1 MIYFKRPV
9 YVRML
14 TELAPA
20 AFPAGAPPLPEWW
33 QSEIAATASRTESR
47 MPGLPPKLV
56 VTTYAPTR
64 RWITIIAAAA
74 AGRRRRVRHVRIRP
88 LSAPDSIRSRRSN
101 NAPALRAQIAGQE
114 ATISELRAKV
124 AQLESSTVGQ
134 TRERE
139 EVQRT
144 IGDLQAQ
151 VARANQELAFFRGIV
166 TQNANS
172 AEVKIQQARM
182 VATATAN
189 KFRVRV
195 TLVQPMKPDTVVSG
209 VVILSVDGEVDGKPG
224 RADFATLSGGKRR
237 EIPFTFRYLEN
248 IEEEI
253 TMPPGMKPEQ
263 LLVEVRSNR
272 RGSAPVQQSYV
283 WSVDPQ

>member
-1 MIYFKRPV
+1 
-9 YVRML
+9 
-14 TELAPA
+14 
-20 AFPAGAPPLPEWW
+20 
-33 QSEIAATASRTESR
+33 

-64 RWITIIAAAA
+64 RWITVILLLLVVA
-74 AGRRRRVRHVRIRP
+74 AGIYGMFELGRYRAGHDAYVAFKERQ
-88 LSAPDSIRSRRSN
+88 
-101 NAPALRAQIAGQE
+101 ALQMQIDEGDV
-114 ATISELRAKV
+114 TISELRAKV

-189 KFRVRV
+189 KFRIRI
-195 TLVQPMKPDTVVSG
+195 TLVQPMKPDAVVSG
-209 VVILSVDGEVDGKPG
+209 VVVLSVDGEVDGKPG

-272 RGSAPVQQSYV
+272 RGAAPVQQSYV

>member
-1 MIYFKRPV
+1 
-9 YVRML
+9 
-14 TELAPA
+14 
-20 AFPAGAPPLPEWW
+20 
-33 QSEIAATASRTESR
+33 

-56 VTTYAPTR
+56 VTTYAPKR
-64 RWITIIAAAA
+64 RIVTIVLLVLLVAGGVYGMFEFGRYSAKFDAIAAFKE
-74 AGRRRRVRHVRIRP
+74 RR
-88 LSAPDSIRSRRSN
+88 
-101 NAPALRAQIAGQE
+101 ALQEQIEDGE
-114 ATISELRAKV
+114 GTISELRAKI

-189 KFRVRV
+189 KFRIRV

-237 EIPFTFRYLEN
+237 EITFTFRYLEN

-263 LLVEVRSNR
+263 LLVEVRSSR

>member
-1 MIYFKRPV
+1 
-9 YVRML
+9 
-14 TELAPA
+14 
-20 AFPAGAPPLPEWW
+20 
-33 QSEIAATASRTESR
+33 

-64 RWITIIAAAA
+64 RIVTIVVLVLLV
-74 AGRRRRVRHVRIRP
+74 AGGVYGMFEFGRY
-88 LSAPDSIRSRRSN
+88 
-101 NAPALRAQIAGQE
+101 RAQYDIVAMVKERAEYRGQIEAQE
-114 ATISELRAKV
+114 AVISELRAKV

-182 VATATAN
+182 VATAAAN
-189 KFRVRV
+189 KFRIRV

-209 VVILSVDGEVDGKPG
+209 SVILSVDGELDGKPG
-224 RADFATLSGGKRR
+224 RVDFATLSGGKRR

-272 RGSAPVQQSYV
+272 RGAAPVQQSYL
-283 WSVDPQ
+283 WTVDPQ

>member
-1 MIYFKRPV
+1 
-9 YVRML
+9 
-14 TELAPA
+14 
-20 AFPAGAPPLPEWW
+20 
-33 QSEIAATASRTESR
+33 

-64 RWITIIAAAA
+64 RWVTI
-74 AGRRRRVRHVRIRP
+74 VV
-88 LSAPDSIRSRRSN
+88 LVV
-101 NAPALRAQIAGQE
+101 LIAGGIYGMFEFGRYRAGFDAPNAWKERHELEAEIEARE
-114 ATISELRAKV
+114 ATIQELRAKV

-172 AEVKIQQARM
+172 SEVKIQQARM
-182 VATATAN
+182 VATAAAN
-189 KFRVRV
+189 KFRIRIS
-195 TLVQPMKPDTVVSG
+195 LVQPMKPDTVVSG

-237 EIPFTFRYLEN
+237 EIPFTFRFLEN

-253 TMPPGMKPEQ
+253 TLPPGMKPEQ

>member
-1 MIYFKRPV
+1 
-9 YVRML
+9 
-14 TELAPA
+14 
-20 AFPAGAPPLPEWW
+20 
-33 QSEIAATASRTESR
+33 

-64 RWITIIAAAA
+64 RWATIVVLLLIV
-74 AGRRRRVRHVRIRP
+74 AGGIYGMFEFGRY
-88 LSAPDSIRSRRSN
+88 SAGFD
-101 NAPALRAQIAGQE
+101 APAAFKQRLKLQQQIDAGE

-124 AQLESSTVGQ
+124 ALLESSTVGQ

-189 KFRVRV
+189 KFRIRI

-209 VVILSVDGEVDGKPG
+209 VVVLSVDGEVDGKPG
-224 RADFATLSGGKRR
+224 RADFATLTGGKRR
-237 EIPFTFRYLEN
+237 EISFTFRYLEN
-248 IEEEI
+248 IDEEI

>member
-1 MIYFKRPV
+1 
-9 YVRML
+9 
-14 TELAPA
+14 
-20 AFPAGAPPLPEWW
+20 
-33 QSEIAATASRTESR
+33 

-64 RWITIIAAAA
+64 RWITVIVLVLLVAGGVYGMFEFGRYRAGYDVVAGLKHQAALQKT
-74 AGRRRRVRHVRIRP
+74 I
-88 LSAPDSIRSRRSN
+88 DT
-101 NAPALRAQIAGQE
+101 QE
-114 ATISELRAKV
+114 TTISELRGKV

-139 EVQRT
+139 EVQRM
-144 IGDLQAQ
+144 IVDLQAQ

-182 VATATAN
+182 VATSTAN

-209 VVILSVDGEVDGKPG
+209 VVVLSVDGEVDGKPG

-263 LLVEVRSNR
+263 LLVEVRSSR

>member
-1 MIYFKRPV
+1 
-9 YVRML
+9 
-14 TELAPA
+14 
-20 AFPAGAPPLPEWW
+20 
-33 QSEIAATASRTESR
+33 

-56 VTTYAPTR
+56 VTTYAPKR
-64 RWITIIAAAA
+64 RIVTIVLLVLLVAGGVYGMFEFGRYSAKFDAIAAFKE
-74 AGRRRRVRHVRIRP
+74 RR
-88 LSAPDSIRSRRSN
+88 
-101 NAPALRAQIAGQE
+101 ALQEQIEDGE
-114 ATISELRAKV
+114 GTISELRAKV

-172 AEVKIQQARM
+172 AEVKIQQARI

-189 KFRVRV
+189 KFRVLV
-195 TLVQPMKPDTVVSG
+195 TLVQPMKPDSVVSG
-209 VVILSVDGEVDGKPG
+209 VVVLSVDGDVDGKPG

-237 EIPFTFRYLEN
+237 EITFTFRYLEN

>member
-1 MIYFKRPV
+1 MFEFGRYSAGHDA
-9 YVRML
+9 
-14 TELAPA
+14 LA
-20 AFPAGAPPLPEWW
+20 
-33 QSEIAATASRTESR
+33 
-47 MPGLPPKLV
+47 
-56 VTTYAPTR
+56 
-64 RWITIIAAAA
+64 
-74 AGRRRRVRHVRIRP
+74 
-88 LSAPDSIRSRRSN
+88 
-101 NAPALRAQIAGQE
+101 ALRERAVLRGEVEAAE
-114 ATISELRAKV
+114 ATISELRARV

-189 KFRVRV
+189 KFRVVV
-195 TLVQPMKPDTVVSG
+195 TLVQPMKPDSVVSG
-209 VVILSVDGEVDGKPG
+209 VVVLSVDGEVDGKPG

-237 EIPFTFRYLEN
+237 EITFTFRYLET

-272 RGSAPVQQSYV
+272 RGSTPVQQSYV

>member
-1 MIYFKRPV
+1 MFEYGRFRAC
-9 YVRML
+9 YD
-14 TELAPA
+14 
-20 AFPAGAPPLPEWW
+20 
-33 QSEIAATASRTESR
+33 
-47 MPGLPPKLV
+47 V
-56 VTTYAPTR
+56 VTSLEHRAR
-64 RWITIIAAAA
+64 DRKTI
-74 AGRRRRVRHVRIRP
+74 V
-88 LSAPDSIRSRRSN
+88 D
-101 NAPALRAQIAGQE
+101 QE

-172 AEVKIQQARM
+172 AEVKIQQARI

-189 KFRVRV
+189 KFRVLV
-195 TLVQPMKPDTVVSG
+195 TLVQPMKPDSVVSG
-209 VVILSVDGEVDGKPG
+209 VVVLSVDGEVDGKPG

>member
-1 MIYFKRPV
+1 
-9 YVRML
+9 
-14 TELAPA
+14 
-20 AFPAGAPPLPEWW
+20 
-33 QSEIAATASRTESR
+33 

-64 RWITIIAAAA
+64 RIITIVLLVLVVAGGVYGMFEFGRYSAKFDAIAAFKERRALQQQID
-74 AGRRRRVRHVRIRP
+74 AG
-88 LSAPDSIRSRRSN
+88 
-101 NAPALRAQIAGQE
+101 E

-182 VATATAN
+182 VATAAAN
-189 KFRVRV
+189 KFRIRV

-209 VVILSVDGEVDGKPG
+209 TVVLSVDGEIDGKPG
-224 RADFATLSGGKRR
+224 RADFATLTGGKRR
-237 EIPFTFRYLEN
+237 EIAFTFRYLEN
-248 IEEEI
+248 IDEEI

-263 LLVEVRSNR
+263 LLVEVKSNK

>member
-1 MIYFKRPV
+1 
-9 YVRML
+9 
-14 TELAPA
+14 
-20 AFPAGAPPLPEWW
+20 
-33 QSEIAATASRTESR
+33 

-64 RWITIIAAAA
+64 RWVTIVVLLLLVVGTVYGMFEFGRYRGGHDSIAAF
-74 AGRRRRVRHVRIRP
+74 RQR
-88 LSAPDSIRSRRSN
+88 LE
-101 NAPALRAQIAGQE
+101 LQAQIDAGE

-182 VATATAN
+182 VATAAAN
-189 KFRVRV
+189 KFRIRV

-209 VVILSVDGEVDGKPG
+209 VVVLSVDGEIDGKPG

-253 TMPPGMKPEQ
+253 TMPPGMRPEQ
-263 LLVEVRSNR
+263 LLVEVRSNK

>member
-1 MIYFKRPV
+1 
-9 YVRML
+9 
-14 TELAPA
+14 
-20 AFPAGAPPLPEWW
+20 
-33 QSEIAATASRTESR
+33 

-56 VTTYAPTR
+56 VTTYTPAR
-64 RWITIIAAAA
+64 RWIAIVLLLLIVGGGVYGMFEYGRYT
-74 AGRRRRVRHVRIRP
+74 AGH
-88 LSAPDSIRSRRSN
+88 D
-101 NAPALRAQIAGQE
+101 ALEAYRERAKLQDVIDEQE
-114 ATISELRAKV
+114 STISDLRAKV

-182 VATATAN
+182 VATAAAN
-189 KFRVRV
+189 KFRIRV
-195 TLVQPMKPDTVVSG
+195 TLVQPMKPDSVVSG
-209 VVILSVDGEVDGKPG
+209 VVVLSVDGEVDGKPG

-263 LLVEVRSNR
+263 LLVEVRSNK

>member
-1 MIYFKRPV
+1 
-9 YVRML
+9 
-14 TELAPA
+14 
-20 AFPAGAPPLPEWW
+20 
-33 QSEIAATASRTESR
+33 

-64 RWITIIAAAA
+64 RVVTIILLVLLVAGGVYGMYEFGRYRAGFDVVDALKERAALQKIIDD
-74 AGRRRRVRHVRIRP
+74 H
-88 LSAPDSIRSRRSN
+88 
-101 NAPALRAQIAGQE
+101 E
-114 ATISELRAKV
+114 TTISELRAKV

-144 IGDLQAQ
+144 IGELQAQ

-182 VATATAN
+182 VATSTAN

-209 VVILSVDGEVDGKPG
+209 VVVLSVEGAVDGKPG

-253 TMPPGMKPEQ
+253 TLPPGMKPEQ

>member
-1 MIYFKRPV
+1 
-9 YVRML
+9 
-14 TELAPA
+14 
-20 AFPAGAPPLPEWW
+20 
-33 QSEIAATASRTESR
+33 

-64 RWITIIAAAA
+64 RIVTIVVLVLLV
-74 AGRRRRVRHVRIRP
+74 AGGVYGMFEFGRY
-88 LSAPDSIRSRRSN
+88 
-101 NAPALRAQIAGQE
+101 RAQYDIVAMVKERAEYRSQVEAQE
-114 ATISELRAKV
+114 AVISELRAKV

-172 AEVKIQQARM
+172 AEVKIQQARI
-182 VATATAN
+182 VATATTN
-189 KFRVRV
+189 KFRVLV
-195 TLVQPMKPDTVVSG
+195 TLVQPMKPDSVVSG
-209 VVILSVDGEVDGKPG
+209 VVVLSVDGEVDGKPG

-237 EIPFTFRYLEN
+237 EITFTFRYLEN

-263 LLVEVRSNR
+263 LLIEVKSNK

>member
-1 MIYFKRPV
+1 
-9 YVRML
+9 
-14 TELAPA
+14 
-20 AFPAGAPPLPEWW
+20 
-33 QSEIAATASRTESR
+33 

-64 RWITIIAAAA
+64 RIVTIVLLVLLVAGGVYGMFEFGRFSAGHDAITAFNE
-74 AGRRRRVRHVRIRP
+74 RRE
-88 LSAPDSIRSRRSN
+88 LEG
-101 NAPALRAQIAGQE
+101 QIEARD
-114 ATISELRAKV
+114 ATILELRARI
-124 AQLESSTVGQ
+124 AQLESTTVGQ

-182 VATATAN
+182 VATAAAN
-189 KFRVRV
+189 KFRIRV

-209 VVILSVDGEVDGKPG
+209 TVVLSVDGAIDGKPG

-263 LLVEVRSNR
+263 LLVEVKSNK

>member
-1 MIYFKRPV
+1 
-9 YVRML
+9 
-14 TELAPA
+14 
-20 AFPAGAPPLPEWW
+20 
-33 QSEIAATASRTESR
+33 

-64 RWITIIAAAA
+64 RVVTVVLLVLVVLGSVYGMFEFGRYSAGYDALAAFKQRQELQSVIDA
-74 AGRRRRVRHVRIRP
+74 
-88 LSAPDSIRSRRSN
+88 N
-101 NAPALRAQIAGQE
+101 E

-144 IGDLQAQ
+144 IGELQAQ

-182 VATATAN
+182 VATAAAN
-189 KFRVRV
+189 KFRIRV

-209 VVILSVDGEVDGKPG
+209 VVILSVDGELDGKPG

-253 TMPPGMKPEQ
+253 TVPPGMKPEQ

>member
-1 MIYFKRPV
+1 
-9 YVRML
+9 
-14 TELAPA
+14 
-20 AFPAGAPPLPEWW
+20 
-33 QSEIAATASRTESR
+33 

-64 RWITIIAAAA
+64 RIVTIVVLVLLV
-74 AGRRRRVRHVRIRP
+74 AGGVYGMFEFGRY
-88 LSAPDSIRSRRSN
+88 
-101 NAPALRAQIAGQE
+101 RAQYDIVAMVKERAEYRGQIEAQE
-114 ATISELRAKV
+114 AVISELRAKV

-182 VATATAN
+182 VATAAAN
-189 KFRVRV
+189 KFRIRV

-209 VVILSVDGEVDGKPG
+209 VVVLSVDGEIDGKPG

-263 LLVEVRSNR
+263 LLVEVRSSR

>member
-1 MIYFKRPV
+1 
-9 YVRML
+9 
-14 TELAPA
+14 
-20 AFPAGAPPLPEWW
+20 
-33 QSEIAATASRTESR
+33 

-64 RWITIIAAAA
+64 RWVTIIVLVLLVAGGVYGMFEFGRYSAGFDAIAAFDQ
-74 AGRRRRVRHVRIRP
+74 RR
-88 LSAPDSIRSRRSN
+88 
-101 NAPALRAQIAGQE
+101 ALRAEIAANE

-182 VATATAN
+182 LATAAAN
-189 KFRVRV
+189 KFRIRV

-209 VVILSVDGEVDGKPG
+209 VVVLSVDGEVDGKPG
-224 RADFATLSGGKRR
+224 RADFATLSAGKRR

-263 LLVEVRSNR
+263 LLVEVRSSR
-272 RGSAPVQQSYV
+272 RGAAPVQQSYV

>member
-1 MIYFKRPV
+1 
-9 YVRML
+9 
-14 TELAPA
+14 
-20 AFPAGAPPLPEWW
+20 
-33 QSEIAATASRTESR
+33 

-64 RWITIIAAAA
+64 RWVTI
-74 AGRRRRVRHVRIRP
+74 VV
-88 LSAPDSIRSRRSN
+88 LV
-101 NAPALRAQIAGQE
+101 LLIAGGIYGMFEFGRYRAGFDAPNAWKERHELEAEIEARE
-114 ATISELRAKV
+114 ATIQELRAKV

-172 AEVKIQQARM
+172 SEVKIQQARM
-182 VATATAN
+182 VATAAAN
-189 KFRVRV
+189 KFRIRIS
-195 TLVQPMKPDTVVSG
+195 LVQPMKPDTVVSG

-224 RADFATLSGGKRR
+224 RADFATLSSGKRR
-237 EIPFTFRYLEN
+237 EIPFTFRFLEN

-253 TMPPGMKPEQ
+253 TLPPGMKPEQ

>member
-1 MIYFKRPV
+1 
-9 YVRML
+9 
-14 TELAPA
+14 
-20 AFPAGAPPLPEWW
+20 
-33 QSEIAATASRTESR
+33 
-47 MPGLPPKLV
+47 MPGLPPNLV

-64 RWITIIAAAA
+64 RMVTIVLLLLVVA
-74 AGRRRRVRHVRIRP
+74 AGVYGMFEFGRYRGGYDVVASLNR
-88 LSAPDSIRSRRSN
+88 SAE
-101 NAPALRAQIAGQE
+101 LRGKIGEQEDTIA
-114 ATISELRAKV
+114 ELRAKV

-151 VARANQELAFFRGIV
+151 VARLNQDLAFYRGIV

-182 VATATAN
+182 VATSTAN

-195 TLVQPMKPDTVVSG
+195 TLVQPMKPDSVVSG
-209 VVILSVDGEVDGKPG
+209 VVVLSVDGEVDGKPG

-253 TMPPGMKPEQ
+253 TVPPGMKPEQ

-272 RGSAPVQQSYV
+272 RGSTPVQQSYV

>member
-1 MIYFKRPV
+1 
-9 YVRML
+9 
-14 TELAPA
+14 
-20 AFPAGAPPLPEWW
+20 
-33 QSEIAATASRTESR
+33 
-47 MPGLPPKLV
+47 MPGLPPRLV
-56 VTTYAPTR
+56 VTTYTPIR
-64 RWITIIAAAA
+64 RWVTIIVLVLLVGGGIYGMFEFGRYSAGFDAIAAFDQ
-74 AGRRRRVRHVRIRP
+74 RRE
-88 LSAPDSIRSRRSN
+88 
-101 NAPALRAQIAGQE
+101 LRAQIAASE
-114 ATISELRAKV
+114 ATISDLRAKV
-124 AQLESSTVGQ
+124 AELESSTVGQ

-139 EVQRT
+139 EVRRT

-172 AEVKIQQARM
+172 AEVKIQQARI
-182 VATATAN
+182 VATAAAN
-189 KFRVRV
+189 KFRIRL
-195 TLVQPMKPDTVVSG
+195 TLVQLMKPDTVLSG

-224 RADFATLSGGKRR
+224 RAEFATLSGGKRR

-253 TMPPGMKPEQ
+253 TVPPGMKPEQ
-263 LLVEVRSNR
+263 LLVEVRSSR

>member
-1 MIYFKRPV
+1 
-9 YVRML
+9 
-14 TELAPA
+14 
-20 AFPAGAPPLPEWW
+20 
-33 QSEIAATASRTESR
+33 

-64 RWITIIAAAA
+64 RWITIVVLVLLIVGGIYGMFEFGRYR
-74 AGRRRRVRHVRIRP
+74 AGFD
-88 LSAPDSIRSRRSN
+88 APDAWKERH
-101 NAPALRAQIAGQE
+101 ALQAQIDARE
-114 ATISELRAKV
+114 ATIQELRAKV

-172 AEVKIQQARM
+172 SEVKIQQARM
-182 VATATAN
+182 VATAVAN
-189 KFRVRV
+189 KFRIRIS
-195 TLVQPMKPDTVVSG
+195 LVQPMKPDTVVSG

-237 EIPFTFRYLEN
+237 EIPFTFRFLEN

-253 TMPPGMKPEQ
+253 TLPPGMKPEQ

-283 WSVDPQ
+283 WNVDPQ

>member
-1 MIYFKRPV
+1 
-9 YVRML
+9 
-14 TELAPA
+14 
-20 AFPAGAPPLPEWW
+20 
-33 QSEIAATASRTESR
+33 

-64 RWITIIAAAA
+64 RWITIVLLVLIVGGGVYGMYEFGRYRAGYDVVAGLKDRAAQTAKIAEQA
-74 AGRRRRVRHVRIRP
+74 
-88 LSAPDSIRSRRSN
+88 
-101 NAPALRAQIAGQE
+101 
-114 ATISELRAKV
+114 ATISDLRAKV

-166 TQNANS
+166 TQSANS

-189 KFRVRV
+189 KFRVVV
-195 TLVQPMKPDTVVSG
+195 TLVQPMKPDSLVSG
-209 VVILSVDGEVDGKPG
+209 VVVLSVDGEVDGKPG

-237 EIPFTFRYLEN
+237 EITFTFRYLET

-272 RGSAPVQQSYV
+272 RGSTPVQQSYV

>member
-1 MIYFKRPV
+1 
-9 YVRML
+9 
-14 TELAPA
+14 
-20 AFPAGAPPLPEWW
+20 
-33 QSEIAATASRTESR
+33 

-64 RWITIIAAAA
+64 RWITIVLLLLIV
-74 AGRRRRVRHVRIRP
+74 AGGVYGMFEFGRYRAGLRRGRG
-88 LSAPDSIRSRRSN
+88 LKQ
-101 NAPALRAQIAGQE
+101 RAGARDEIVAKE
-114 ATISELRAKV
+114 TTISELRAKV

-195 TLVQPMKPDTVVSG
+195 TLVQPMKPDSVVSG
-209 VVILSVDGEVDGKPG
+209 VVVLSVDGEVDGKPG

-283 WSVDPQ
+283 WRVDPQ

>member
-1 MIYFKRPV
+1 
-9 YVRML
+9 
-14 TELAPA
+14 
-20 AFPAGAPPLPEWW
+20 
-33 QSEIAATASRTESR
+33 

-64 RWITIIAAAA
+64 RMITIILLVLMVAVGVYGMFEFGRYR
-74 AGRRRRVRHVRIRP
+74 AGFDYP
-88 LSAPDSIRSRRSN
+88 T
-101 NAPALRAQIAGQE
+101 ALRKQAELRGRIEDQE
-114 ATISELRAKV
+114 ATISDLRAKV

-144 IGDLQAQ
+144 IGELQAQ

-182 VATATAN
+182 LATATAN
-189 KFRVRV
+189 KFRIRV

-209 VVILSVDGEVDGKPG
+209 VVVLSVDGELEGKPG
-224 RADFATLSGGKRR
+224 RADFATLSGGKRK

>member
-1 MIYFKRPV
+1 
-9 YVRML
+9 
-14 TELAPA
+14 
-20 AFPAGAPPLPEWW
+20 
-33 QSEIAATASRTESR
+33 

-56 VTTYAPTR
+56 VTTYAPGR
-64 RWITIIAAAA
+64 RWFTIVLLTLIVA
-74 AGRRRRVRHVRIRP
+74 AGVYGMFEFGRY
-88 LSAPDSIRSRRSN
+88 SAGFDAVAALKQRAASRS
-101 NAPALRAQIAGQE
+101 QIEGLE
-114 ATISELRAKV
+114 ATIFELRAKV

-172 AEVKIQQARM
+172 AEVKIQQARI

-189 KFRVRV
+189 KFRIRL
-195 TLVQPMKPDTVVSG
+195 TLVQPMKPDSVVSG
-209 VVILSVDGEVDGKPG
+209 VVILSVDGVVDGKPG

-248 IEEEI
+248 IEEDI
-253 TMPPGMKPEQ
+253 SMPPGMKPEQ
-263 LLVEVRSNR
+263 LLIEVRSSR
-272 RGSAPVQQSYV
+272 RGSSPVQQSYV
-283 WSVDPQ
+283 WNVDPQ

>member
-1 MIYFKRPV
+1 
-9 YVRML
+9 
-14 TELAPA
+14 
-20 AFPAGAPPLPEWW
+20 
-33 QSEIAATASRTESR
+33 

-64 RWITIIAAAA
+64 RWITIVVLLLIVAGGVYGMFEFGRFRGGYDVVAGLRQRAELRSEIAT
-74 AGRRRRVRHVRIRP
+74 
-88 LSAPDSIRSRRSN
+88 
-101 NAPALRAQIAGQE
+101 QE
-114 ATISELRAKV
+114 STISELRAKV
-124 AQLESSTVGQ
+124 ALLESSTVGQ

-189 KFRVRV
+189 KFRILV
-195 TLVQPMKPDTVVSG
+195 TLVQPMKPDSVVGG
-209 VVILSVDGEVDGKPG
+209 VVVLSVDGEVDGKPG

-248 IEEEI
+248 IEEDI

-263 LLVEVRSNR
+263 LLVEVRSSR
-272 RGSAPVQQSYV
+272 RGSTPVQQSYV

>member
-1 MIYFKRPV
+1 
-9 YVRML
+9 
-14 TELAPA
+14 
-20 AFPAGAPPLPEWW
+20 
-33 QSEIAATASRTESR
+33 

-64 RWITIIAAAA
+64 RIVTIVLLLLLVGGGVYGMFEFGRYS
-74 AGRRRRVRHVRIRP
+74 AGFDA
-88 LSAPDSIRSRRSN
+88 LSALKQR
-101 NAPALRAQIAGQE
+101 AALKGEIESQE

-124 AQLESSTVGQ
+124 ALLESSTVGQ

-182 VATATAN
+182 VATAAAN
-189 KFRVRV
+189 KYRIRV

-209 VVILSVDGEVDGKPG
+209 VVVLSVDGEIDGKPG

-263 LLVEVRSNR
+263 LLIEVKSNK

>member
-1 MIYFKRPV
+1 
-9 YVRML
+9 
-14 TELAPA
+14 
-20 AFPAGAPPLPEWW
+20 
-33 QSEIAATASRTESR
+33 

-64 RWITIIAAAA
+64 RWITIVLLVLIVA
-74 AGRRRRVRHVRIRP
+74 AGVYGMFEFGRYSAGFDALAALKQRAELRGDIEASEARV
-88 LSAPDSIRSRRSN
+88 
-101 NAPALRAQIAGQE
+101 
-114 ATISELRAKV
+114 SELRAKV

-209 VVILSVDGEVDGKPG
+209 VVVLSVDGEVDGKPG

>member
-1 MIYFKRPV
+1 
-9 YVRML
+9 
-14 TELAPA
+14 
-20 AFPAGAPPLPEWW
+20 
-33 QSEIAATASRTESR
+33 

-64 RWITIIAAAA
+64 RAITIVLLVLIVVGSVYGMFEFGRYRGGYDVVAGIKQSADARSEKAA
-74 AGRRRRVRHVRIRP
+74 
-88 LSAPDSIRSRRSN
+88 L
-101 NAPALRAQIAGQE
+101 E
-114 ATISELRAKV
+114 ATIFDLRAKV

-166 TQNANS
+166 TQSANS

-182 VATATAN
+182 VATAAAN
-189 KFRVRV
+189 KFRIRV

-209 VVILSVDGEVDGKPG
+209 VVILSVDGEMDGKPG

-263 LLVEVRSNR
+263 LLVEVRSNK

>member
-1 MIYFKRPV
+1 V
-9 YVRML
+9 
-14 TELAPA
+14 
-20 AFPAGAPPLPEWW
+20 
-33 QSEIAATASRTESR
+33 
-47 MPGLPPKLV
+47 PGLPPKLV

-64 RWITIIAAAA
+64 RWITALLLVLIV
-74 AGRRRRVRHVRIRP
+74 AGGVYGMFEFGRYRAGYDVVSGLKQRTE
-88 LSAPDSIRSRRSN
+88 
-101 NAPALRAQIAGQE
+101 LRGVITAQE

-209 VVILSVDGEVDGKPG
+209 VVVLSVDGEVDGKPG

>member
-1 MIYFKRPV
+1 
-9 YVRML
+9 
-14 TELAPA
+14 
-20 AFPAGAPPLPEWW
+20 
-33 QSEIAATASRTESR
+33 
-47 MPGLPPKLV
+47 MPGLPPRLV
-56 VTTYAPTR
+56 VTTYTPIR
-64 RWITIIAAAA
+64 RWVTIVVLLLLVIGTVYGMFEF
-74 AGRRRRVRHVRIRP
+74 GRWRGGF
-88 LSAPDSIRSRRSN
+88 D
-101 NAPALRAQIAGQE
+101 APAAWKARSDLEAQIE
-114 ATISELRAKV
+114 ERETTISDLRAKV

-182 VATATAN
+182 VATASAN
-189 KFRVRV
+189 KFRIRV
-195 TLVQPMKPDTVVSG
+195 TLVQPMKPDTTVSG
-209 VVILSVDGEVDGKPG
+209 VVVLSVDGEVDGKPG

-263 LLVEVRSNR
+263 LLIEVRSSR

>member
-1 MIYFKRPV
+1 
-9 YVRML
+9 
-14 TELAPA
+14 
-20 AFPAGAPPLPEWW
+20 
-33 QSEIAATASRTESR
+33 

-64 RWITIIAAAA
+64 RWVTIVVLVLLVM
-74 AGRRRRVRHVRIRP
+74 AGVYGMFEFGRYRAQYDIVASLRQR
-88 LSAPDSIRSRRSN
+88 A
-101 NAPALRAQIAGQE
+101 ALRSQIEAQE
-114 ATISELRAKV
+114 ATIFQLRAKV

-182 VATATAN
+182 VATGAAN
-189 KFRVRV
+189 KFRILVS
-195 TLVQPMKPDTVVSG
+195 LVQPMKPDSTVSG
-209 VVILSVDGEVDGKPG
+209 VVVLSVDGEMDGKPG
-224 RADFATLSGGKRR
+224 RADFATLTGGKKR

-253 TMPPGMKPEQ
+253 TMPAGMRPQQ
-263 LLVEVRSNR
+263 LLVEVRSNK
-272 RGSAPVQQSYV
+272 RGASPVQQSYV

>member
-1 MIYFKRPV
+1 
-9 YVRML
+9 
-14 TELAPA
+14 
-20 AFPAGAPPLPEWW
+20 
-33 QSEIAATASRTESR
+33 

-64 RWITIIAAAA
+64 RWITIVVLVLIV
-74 AGRRRRVRHVRIRP
+74 AGGVYGMFEFGRFRGGYDVVAGLRQRAE
-88 LSAPDSIRSRRSN
+88 LRSEIST
-101 NAPALRAQIAGQE
+101 QE
-114 ATISELRAKV
+114 STISELRAKV
-124 AQLESSTVGQ
+124 ALLESSTVGQ

-189 KFRVRV
+189 KFRILV
-195 TLVQPMKPDTVVSG
+195 TLVQPMKPDSVVGG
-209 VVILSVDGEVDGKPG
+209 VVVLSVDGEVDGKPG

-253 TMPPGMKPEQ
+253 TLPPGMKPEQ
-263 LLVEVRSNR
+263 LLVEVRSSR

>member
-1 MIYFKRPV
+1 
-9 YVRML
+9 
-14 TELAPA
+14 
-20 AFPAGAPPLPEWW
+20 
-33 QSEIAATASRTESR
+33 

-64 RWITIIAAAA
+64 RWITIVLLVLIVGGGVYGMYEFGRYRAGYDVVAGLKDRAAQ
-74 AGRRRRVRHVRIRP
+74 
-88 LSAPDSIRSRRSN
+88 
-101 NAPALRAQIAGQE
+101 NAKIDDQA

-166 TQNANS
+166 TQSANS
-172 AEVKIQQARM
+172 AEAKIQQARM

-189 KFRVRV
+189 KFRVVV
-195 TLVQPMKPDTVVSG
+195 TLVNPKPDSVLSG
-209 VVILSVDGEVDGKPG
+209 VVVLSVDGEVDGKPG

-237 EIPFTFRYLEN
+237 EITFTFRHLET

>member
-1 MIYFKRPV
+1 
-9 YVRML
+9 
-14 TELAPA
+14 
-20 AFPAGAPPLPEWW
+20 
-33 QSEIAATASRTESR
+33 

-64 RWITIIAAAA
+64 RWVTI
-74 AGRRRRVRHVRIRP
+74 VV
-88 LSAPDSIRSRRSN
+88 LV
-101 NAPALRAQIAGQE
+101 LLIAGGIYGMFEFGRYRAGFDAPNAWKERHALESQIE
-114 ATISELRAKV
+114 ARDATIQDLRAKV

-172 AEVKIQQARM
+172 SEVKIQQARM
-182 VATATAN
+182 VATAAAN
-189 KFRVRV
+189 KFRIRV

-209 VVILSVDGEVDGKPG
+209 VVVLSVDGEVDGKPG

-263 LLVEVRSNR
+263 LLVEVRSSR

>member
-1 MIYFKRPV
+1 
-9 YVRML
+9 
-14 TELAPA
+14 
-20 AFPAGAPPLPEWW
+20 
-33 QSEIAATASRTESR
+33 

-64 RWITIIAAAA
+64 RMITTIVLVLLVAGGVYGMFEFGRYSAGHDAYAA
-74 AGRRRRVRHVRIRP
+74 
-88 LSAPDSIRSRRSN
+88 L
-101 NAPALRAQIAGQE
+101 LQRADLQDKIDARE
-114 ATISELRAKV
+114 ATISDLRAKV

-144 IGDLQAQ
+144 IEDLQAQ

-182 VATATAN
+182 LATAAAN
-189 KFRVRV
+189 RFRIRV
-195 TLVQPMKPDTVVSG
+195 TLVQPMKPDAVVSG
-209 VVILSVDGEVDGKPG
+209 VVVFSVDGELDGKPG

-263 LLVEVRSNR
+263 LLIEVRSNR

>member
-1 MIYFKRPV
+1 
-9 YVRML
+9 
-14 TELAPA
+14 
-20 AFPAGAPPLPEWW
+20 
-33 QSEIAATASRTESR
+33 

-64 RWITIIAAAA
+64 RMITTILLLLIVAVSVYGMFEFGRYS
-74 AGRRRRVRHVRIRP
+74 AGFDMPKAMKERAV
-88 LSAPDSIRSRRSN
+88 
-101 NAPALRAQIAGQE
+101 LRDEIEAQE
-114 ATISELRAKV
+114 ATISDLRAKV

-144 IGDLQAQ
+144 IGELQAQ

-182 VATATAN
+182 VATAAAN
-189 KFRVRV
+189 KVRVRV
-195 TLVQPMKPDTVVSG
+195 TLVQPMKPDAVVSG
-209 VVILSVDGEVDGKPG
+209 VVVLSVDGELDGKPG

-253 TMPPGMKPEQ
+253 TVPSGMKPAQ
-263 LLVEVRSNR
+263 LVVEVRSNR
-272 RGSAPVQQSYV
+272 RGSAPIQQTYV
-283 WSVDPQ
+283 WNVDPQ

>member
-1 MIYFKRPV
+1 V
-9 YVRML
+9 
-14 TELAPA
+14 
-20 AFPAGAPPLPEWW
+20 
-33 QSEIAATASRTESR
+33 
-47 MPGLPPKLV
+47 PGLPPKLV
-56 VTTYAPTR
+56 VTTYAPGR
-64 RWITIIAAAA
+64 RWLTVGLLVLLV
-74 AGRRRRVRHVRIRP
+74 AGGVYGMFEFGRY
-88 LSAPDSIRSRRSN
+88 SAGHDSLEALRQRAS
-101 NAPALRAQIAGQE
+101 LRAQIETQE
-114 ATISELRAKV
+114 GTISELRARI

-195 TLVQPMKPDTVVSG
+195 TLVQPMKPDTVVTG
-209 VVILSVDGEVDGKPG
+209 NVILSVDGEVDGKPG

-237 EIPFTFRYLEN
+237 EIPFTFRYLES

-263 LLVEVRSNR
+263 LIVEVRSNR
-272 RGSAPVQQSYV
+272 RGSAPVQQAYV